1 VAGRLDPS
9 AASLTLGLPD
19 GRERTLASRD
29 GFFLGEL
36 PDERDEYRLVARD
49 SVGTE
54 VGRQRVNRFL
64 ADVHS
69 RMFAKVIGAERTVI
83 DTVDTHGRPL
93 RLSLVPTKDATC
105 VRITTATG
113 TGTGCGSQLRADQG
127 ISVFLT
133 LSGSMI
139 YLEGSVGPEVAEL
152 ELDYQDG
159 TSAVVPI
166 VERFVLSDIDA
177 SYFQAGKRP
186 YRLIAR
192 DRKGNEVARQSLS
205 QGVFGPDSG
214 IWSGSAP

>member
-1 VAGRLDPS
+1 
-9 AASLTLGLPD
+9 
-19 GRERTLASRD
+19 
-29 GFFLGEL
+29 
-36 PDERDEYRLVARD
+36 
-49 SVGTE
+49 
-54 VGRQRVNRFL
+54 
-64 ADVHS
+64 
-69 RMFAKVIGAERTVI
+69 
-83 DTVDTHGRPL
+83 
-93 RLSLVPTKDATC
+93 VPTKDATC

-113 TGTGCGSQLRADQG
+113 TGTGCGSQLRAEQG
-127 ISVFLT
+127 ISVFLA

-159 TSAVVPI
+159 NSAVLPI

-177 SYFQAGKRP
+177 SHFQAGKRP

-192 DRKGNEVARQSLS
+192 DREGNEVARQSLS